1 MKLHLQKSSSL
12 CHVTECAL
20 HGERFRIKIGSA
32 LYRQSIIISSQTVQ
46 LWPVEHVSDLCKSH
60 FEDLALLDTE
70 LILLG
75 TGRTLCFPETGMTE
89 PLMLKR
95 IGLEV
100 MDTAAACRTFNLLQ
114 SDSRKVSA
122 ALLI

>member
-1 MKLHLQKSSSL
+1 MNLHLQKPNPL
-12 CHVTECAL
+12 CHITECAL
-20 HGERFRIKIGSA
+20 HGDHFRIKIGDT
-32 LYRQSIIISSQTVQ
+32 LYQQSVIISSQTVK

-60 FEDLALLDTE
+60 FEELAILDTE

-89 PLMLKR
+89 PLMLKG

-114 SDSRKVSA
+114 SDSRNVST
-122 ALLI
+122 ALLA